1 MKKLQEIFLRDTIHQ
16 SISPLLSNN
25 YYFSPDNNPW
35 LSSYRE
41 LLQEVHLIEDPLYL
55 VRKYFL
61 VEDKKKDIPIQI
73 TISLAWDGF
82 DRALDFLFG
91 FTEALDLF
99 FNPEKIIDTRTL
111 GIGDFGVAWLWV
123 SEEINVLTFIRNNV
137 FVGIQGFIPKEQ
149 MILATKS
156 IDNEIIKAGTV
167 NRYLEEKQGFFVKNL
182 GNSRKLR
189 IAPGDQLDIGIQNP
203 GTETFYFLTSN
214 GSMNRDFYNSNLWY
228 YRAGKEIG
236 VQKILLFRADEGIL
250 PKKEVLNIEVIR
262 EEDDVAKT
270 L

>member
-1 MKKLQEIFLRDTIHQ
+1 MKKLQEIFPRNTIHQ
-16 SISPLLSNN
+16 HLSPLLSSNF
-25 YYFSPDNNPW
+25 YFSPDNNPG

-55 VRKYFL
+55 VRKYYL
-61 VEDKKKDIPIQI
+61 VEDIKKDSPIQI

-82 DRALDFLFG
+82 DRAVDFLFG

-123 SEEINVLTFIRNNV
+123 SDEINVLAFIRNNM

-149 MILATKS
+149 MILAAKS
-156 IDNEIIKAGTV
+156 IDDDIKKAGTV
-167 NRYLEEKQGFFVKNL
+167 NRYLEEKQGFIKKNL
-182 GNSRKLR
+182 GNSSNLR
-189 IAPGDQLDIGIQNP
+189 IMTGDRLDIGIQNP
-203 GTETFYFLTSN
+203 GGETFFFLTSN

-228 YRAGKEIG
+228 YRAGNEIG
-236 VQKILLFRADEGIL
+236 GQKILLFRADEGLL
-250 PKKEVLNIEVIR
+250 PKMEVLNIEIIR
-262 EEDDVAKT
+262 DEDNVANT